1 MYSQREIELNK
12 RPPGTRVI
20 DGAEKAKTIKQL
32 TEARTELVHG
42 IENMSVSLYTVRA
55 KN

>member
-1 MYSQREIELNK
+1 MSSKREIELNK

-20 DGAEKAKTIKQL
+20 DGAEKARTIKQL
-32 TEARTELVHG
+32 ESARSELTHG
-42 IENMSVSLYTVRA
+42 IENMSVSLYTTRA